1 MKLKQAI
8 EIAIASGMTEFE
20 VWHDSY
26 NGKRYRQT
34 TKTIYNFIKDYE
46 NDNVLTIN
54 FGSDYSYINNND
66 ERVYTQPTL
75 CTIKIGNI

>member
-8 EIAIASGMTEFE
+8 KMAIASGMTEFE

-26 NGKRYRQT
+26 KGKRYRQT
-34 TKTIYNFIKDYE
+34 IETIYDFIKDYE

-54 FGSDYSYINNND
+54 FGSDYSYINTNG

>member
-8 EIAIASGMTEFE
+8 EMAIASGMTEFE
-20 VWHDSY
+20 VWYDSY
-26 NGKRYRQT
+26 NGIRYRQT
-34 TKTIYNFIKDYE
+34 IETIYDFIKGYE

-54 FGSDYSYINNND
+54 FGSDYSHINTNG